1 MAGAQFPFLVF
12 TSVHNSTDLHLCDN
26 GIIELLSN
34 LLQK

>member
-12 TSVHNSTDLHLCDN
+12 TSVYNSTDLNLCNN